1 LKKPSFQKK
10 ETFQQKISAQHPETM
25 SKICMYIYIYIIIWW
40 WVKTLYPCSSHQKS
54 LDLWMFIPK

>member
-25 SKICMYIYIYIIIWW
+25 SKICMYIYIYQYM
-40 WVKTLYPCSSHQKS
+40 VMGQ
-54 LDLWMFIPK
+54 DLVPLEFTSK